1 VEKYPLDCGGVLGS
15 ERCAHHAWMQRI
27 GRDRRAFEPPGQLVA
42 EENVGEF
49 GLAVRPCP
57 RVGPL
62 ALEVA
67 EVDTPAGLRVG
78 GDRPYAR

>member
-1 VEKYPLDCGGVLGS
+1 
-15 ERCAHHAWMQRI
+15 MQRI
-27 GRDRRAFEPPGQLVA
+27 GRDRCAFEPPGQLIA

-57 RVGPL
+57 GVGLL

-67 EVDTPAGLRVG
+67 EVDAPAGLRVG
-78 GDRPYAR
+78 GDRHYAG